1 MLCVLY
7 YSAIFPFQRYA
18 ANMLQCNLG
27 IDATTAAD
35 IFRWFPIGAAVLT
48 PFLGYFLDRKGKG
61 ASMLI
66 LGAILMI
73 VCHLTFAL
81 LLPAYPSKA
90 LAFTAIIVL
99 GVSFSLVP
107 AALWPSV
114 PKIMDARFLGS
125 AYSLIFWV
133 QNIGLSLFP
142 ILIGIVLTS
151 SNPGVTDPMMYDYTN
166 PMLLFAALGVLALV
180 FGIWLKAL
188 DAKKHYGLELPNISA
203 TREEEIFTSEGE
215 INE

>member
-1 MLCVLY
+1 
-7 YSAIFPFQRYA
+7 
-18 ANMLQCNLG
+18 MLQCNLG

-114 PKIMDARFLGS
+114 PKIMDSRFLGS

-151 SNPGVTDPMMYDYTN
+151 SNPGVTDPMKYDYTN
-166 PMLLFAALGVLALV
+166 PMLLFAGLGVLALI

-188 DAKKHYGLELPNISA
+188 DAKKHYGLELPNIAPS
-203 TREEEIFTSEGE
+203 REEEIFASEGE

>member
-1 MLCVLY
+1 
-7 YSAIFPFQRYA
+7 
-18 ANMLQCNLG
+18 
-27 IDATTAAD
+27 
-35 IFRWFPIGAAVLT
+35 
-48 PFLGYFLDRKGKG
+48 
-61 ASMLI
+61 MLI

-81 LLPAYPSKA
+81 LLPAYPSKM

-142 ILIGIVLTS
+142 ILIGNVLTS
-151 SNPGVTDPMMYDYTN
+151 SNPGVTDPMKYDYTN
-166 PMLLFAALGVLALV
+166 PMLLFAALGVLALI

-188 DAKKHYGLELPNISA
+188 DAKKHYGLELPNISSS
-203 TREEEIFTSEGE
+203 REEEIFKAEGE